1 MTHQHRVAVVVDPDY
16 GEAVRLLSRD
26 RHVWIVRSS
35 RNDEVVDS
43 LRAGS
48 NEHSLESGISTFAAS
63 GTPEESLLSILGTV
77 EEHHGEQSH
86 DPPLSVIEVIGISAT
101 DGIRGQ
107 LLADGFGQIE
117 PDGEGFTAYRTL

>member
-77 EEHHGEQSH
+77 EE
-86 DPPLSVIEVIGISAT
+86 
-101 DGIRGQ
+101 
-107 LLADGFGQIE
+107 LADGFGQIE